1 MSISANGD
9 MIPQTTGQPL
19 SIVFIGAGN
28 VATHLAQAFEKSDV
42 GNVVQVF
49 SRSIDSAKE
58 LAHKLHAAEFVNDPS
73 EIVHDADV
81 YVVSLVDHAVDNVIK
96 EIPRNN
102 ALWLHTSGSLPI
114 EALTGKSDR
123 TGVFYPLQTFSKQVP
138 VDMTEVPIFIEGCN
152 PGITDEIRHMAE
164 KMSEKVYY
172 ADGDLRRRMHV
183 AAVFACNFSNHMFTI
198 ADDLLRRDGLTL
210 EVLHPLLRETVRKAI
225 DGCPAD
231 GQTGPAVRGDKAVME
246 KHQSMLTRELAD
258 IYSIISKSIYSRH
271 NPD

>member
-1 MSISANGD
+1 
-9 MIPQTTGQPL
+9 MIPQTTGHPL

-102 ALWLHTSGSLPI
+102 ALWL
-114 EALTGKSDR
+114 
-123 TGVFYPLQTFSKQVP
+123 
-138 VDMTEVPIFIEGCN
+138 
-152 PGITDEIRHMAE
+152 
-164 KMSEKVYY
+164 
-172 ADGDLRRRMHV
+172 
-183 AAVFACNFSNHMFTI
+183 
-198 ADDLLRRDGLTL
+198 
-210 EVLHPLLRETVRKAI
+210 
-225 DGCPAD
+225 
-231 GQTGPAVRGDKAVME
+231 
-246 KHQSMLTRELAD
+246 
-258 IYSIISKSIYSRH
+258 
-271 NPD
+271 